1 MSRQLEMELW
11 FYEDEFRALTSV
23 LEAQGSS
30 VEKQLRKRFDELYE
44 ALVPLETRQ
53 AIQQQ
58 ADAERAAQAA
68 EAEAARVFSA
78 FHVREHGREEYFQLE
93 QRVELLDATR
103 YLRRYLRQE
112 PGAEKDSFPEL
123 FPRREQITA
132 ERFDQLVGLRMEN
145 NGKATGAFELDFDRW
160 EFSVVHAT
168 DGWRSFSMDDVSTAA
183 YHAFR
188 KEWLPVEDRWK
199 RLTEKL
205 DGKEIASAG
214 HLSAREISLAEEI
227 CEMDGHRLNFYL
239 ESSFDVDAV
248 FGTRFSVDENDCWVN
263 LYANY
268 DMDSGQVCDSLEV
281 VFHHGDG
288 SVEELDYSLNAAEKV
303 VLLRK
308 MEDYCQQQTGQ
319 ALAEYSA
326 QRMAED
332 MTPCAAPEMSV

>member
-1 MSRQLEMELW
+1 
-11 FYEDEFRALTSV
+11 
-23 LEAQGSS
+23 
-30 VEKQLRKRFDELYE
+30 
-44 ALVPLETRQ
+44 
-53 AIQQQ
+53 
-58 ADAERAAQAA
+58 
-68 EAEAARVFSA
+68 
-78 FHVREHGREEYFQLE
+78 
-93 QRVELLDATR
+93 
-103 YLRRYLRQE
+103 
-112 PGAEKDSFPEL
+112 
-123 FPRREQITA
+123 
-132 ERFDQLVGLRMEN
+132 
-145 NGKATGAFELDFDRW
+145 
-160 EFSVVHAT
+160 
-168 DGWRSFSMDDVSTAA
+168 MDDVSTAA

-188 KEWLPVEDRWK
+188 KEWLPTGDRWK
-199 RLTEKL
+199 RLMEKL
-205 DGKEIASAG
+205 NGREIASAG
-214 HLSAREISLAEEI
+214 HLSAREVSLAEEI

-248 FGTRFSVDENDCWVN
+248 FGTRFGADENDCWVN

-288 SVEELDYSLNAAEKV
+288 GVDELAYSLNAAEKV